1 MNIIPPATAVF
12 LSMEVL
18 EINKNISIPLAKV
31 NYKFSRS
38 GGKGGQHVNKVS
50 TKVEVIL
57 NVKDLIAAPET
68 AARIVRRLQT
78 KLDEHGALHVTAQE
92 SRSQWQN
99 KQQAIEKLADILR
112 EASFEQKNRKPTIP
126 THGSTMTRIQR
137 KKKLSIQKTMRR
149 RVSVEG
155 D

>member
-1 MNIIPPATAVF
+1 
-12 LSMEVL
+12 MEVF
-18 EINKNISIPLAKV
+18 EVNKNIAIPLAKV

-57 NVKDLIAAPET
+57 NLKDLIAAPET
-68 AARIVRRLQT
+68 TSRIVRRLHA
-78 KLDEHGALHVTAQE
+78 KLDEHGLLHVTAQE

-112 EASFEQKNRKPTIP
+112 EASFEQKNRKPTTP
-126 THGSTMTRIQR
+126 THGSKLTRIQT
-137 KKKLSIQKTMRR
+137 KKKLSDQKTMRR
-149 RVSVEG
+149 KVSVA
-155 D
+155 DD